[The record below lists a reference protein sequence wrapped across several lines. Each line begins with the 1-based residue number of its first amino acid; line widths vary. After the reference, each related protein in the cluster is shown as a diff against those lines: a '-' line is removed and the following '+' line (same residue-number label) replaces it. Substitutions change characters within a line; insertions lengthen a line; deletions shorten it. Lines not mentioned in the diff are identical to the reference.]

1 MEQLNLRE
9 VERVDRHKG
18 AVVVVDVDAA
28 GKTLDGA
35 VVGGR
40 HFVAGAIGEDEHE
53 RFERTGGEALQNL
66 GDDDGGRIEVGHG
79 GNGGTMGD

>member
-1 MEQLNLRE
+1 MRRE
-9 VERVDRHKG
+9 
-18 AVVVVDVDAA
+18 
-28 GKTLDGA
+28 KTLDGA